1 MSSRESQFII
11 LDRDGVINH
20 DSDEF
25 ITTPDE
31 WQPIPGSLEAIAS
44 LSQAGFQVV
53 IATNQSGVGRGLF
66 DHQMLERIHR
76 KMSDGIQAA
85 GGELRGIF
93 VCPHRPDENCN
104 CRKPKP
110 GLLRQIEKEYSCDL
124 AGQPLIGDSSRDLD
138 AAIAVGA
145 SPILVRTGNGM
156 ATEKSLSEADKIS
169 VFDDLAG
176 AAHVL
181 IRDKTI

>member
-1 MSSRESQFII
+1 MSNPNPRFVI
-11 LDRDGVINH
+11 LDRDGVINR

-25 ITTPDE
+25 IKTPDE
-31 WQPIPGSLEAIAS
+31 WQPMPGSIEAIAS
-44 LSQAGFQVV
+44 LSQAGYEIV

-66 DHQMLERIHR
+66 DTQMLEKIHR
-76 KMSDGIQAA
+76 KMMHSIHSA

-93 VCPHRPDENCN
+93 VCPHRPDENCS

-110 GLLRQIEKEYSCDL
+110 GLLRQIEEAYSCKL
-124 AGQPLIGDSSRDLD
+124 TGQPAIGDSRRDLD

-145 SPILVRTGNGM
+145 RPVLVRTGNGRT
-156 ATEKSLSEADKIS
+156 TEKSLTAADNVA

-176 AAHVL
+176 AANAL
-181 IRDKTI
+181 IRDKAN